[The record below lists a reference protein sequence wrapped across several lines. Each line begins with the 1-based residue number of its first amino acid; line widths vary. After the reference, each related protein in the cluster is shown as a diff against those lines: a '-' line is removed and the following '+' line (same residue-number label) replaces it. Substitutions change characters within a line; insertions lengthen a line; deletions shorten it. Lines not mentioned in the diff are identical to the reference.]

1 MVRRASGSLGRD
13 MDLETK
19 AMLKGIERQ
28 LEEYARSKKTGSL
41 EVLILAGKPKKL
53 RAHGDVEIP
62 ELLASKN

>member
-1 MVRRASGSLGRD
+1 